1 MRCVTIDNTRILCC
15 CFFSEITQDI
25 ASKGLAL
32 VYEICS
38 AEQKD
43 LLVSELVGTLMTG
56 KRRTQDVTADTQV
69 FEEGSMGK
77 TPEGYVQLI

>member
-1 MRCVTIDNTRILCC
+1 MLNQKYKHVVVKWCL
-15 CFFSEITQDI
+15 FPEITQDI

-69 FEEGSMGK
+69 FEEGSIGK
-77 TPEGYVQLI
+77 TPEG